1 MVLYLG
7 FFSSIHPNLYLYLPI
22 NPPAFYVVTSALN
35 LPAYFDQIIDPD
47 SEKEA
52 LVNELWNYQCTYNQ
66 VMAKYAAELA
76 IQGPASIPISFF
88 KSFDLKDGDWSPEV
102 IFESSGTTGQIPS
115 RHLVKDTDWYNK
127 ISLQGFHERFG
138 REKYRILALLPSYL
152 ERGNS
157 SLVFMMQHWIEQFG
171 LPGSG
176 FYLDNLDE
184 LVKHL
189 QEAEKSGEKVL
200 LMGVSFAL
208 LDLAERGD
216 VKVPPGTLIIETG
229 GMKGRRK
236 ELTRAEL
243 HATLR
248 AGLGATEIHSEYG
261 MTELLSQAY
270 TIDGFR
276 FRPSSSLL
284 VRISDLHL
292 DRLTVPIGR
301 VGRIQLIDLANVHS
315 CAFIATD
322 DLGRMHPDG
331 TFEVLGRIDNAEL
344 RGCNLMYVG

>member
-1 MVLYLG
+1 MVLNLRS
-7 FFSSIHPNLYLYLPI
+7 FSSIQSNLYLYLPI
-22 NPPAFYVVTSALN
+22 NPPVYYFVTSVLN
-35 LPAYFDQIIDPD
+35 FSEYFQRIIQPGSD
-47 SEKEA
+47 KEV
-52 LVNELWNYQCTYNQ
+52 LVNELWQYQCAHNP
-66 VMAKYAAELA
+66 VMRQYAEALA
-76 IQGPASIPISFF
+76 LAGPASIPISFF
-88 KSFDLKDGDWSPEV
+88 KSFEMKDGDWSPEV
-102 IFESSGTTGQIPS
+102 IFESSGTTGQTPS
-115 RHLVKDTDWYNK
+115 RHLVKDTGWYNK
-127 ISLQGFHERFG
+127 VAMQGFHERFG
-138 REKYRILALLPSYL
+138 NEKYRILALLPSYL

-189 QEAEKSGEKVL
+189 QEAGESGEKVL

-216 VKVPPGTLIIETG
+216 VRVPSGTLVIETG

-270 TIDGFR
+270 TVDGFR

-292 DRLTVPIGR
+292 DRLTVPVGR

>member
-1 MVLYLG
+1 MTVI
-7 FFSSIHPNLYLYLPI
+7 S
-22 NPPAFYVVTSALN
+22 N
-35 LPAYFDQIIDPD
+35 LPEYFERIIDPASD
-47 SEKEA
+47 EEA
-52 LVNELWNYQCTYNQ
+52 LVNELWQYQCAHNPIMKRYTE
-66 VMAKYAAELA
+66 ELQLSA
-76 IQGPASIPISFF
+76 PASIPISFF
-88 KSFDLKDGDWSPEV
+88 KSFEMKDGDWSPQV

-115 RHLVKDTDWYNK
+115 RHFVKDTNWYNK
-127 ISLQGFHERFG
+127 IALRGFHERFG
-138 REKYRILALLPSYL
+138 TEKYRILALLPSYL

-184 LVKHL
+184 LVNHL
-189 QEAEKSGEKVL
+189 REAGAAGEKAL

-248 AGLGATEIHSEYG
+248 EGLGATEIHSEYG

-270 TIDGFR
+270 TVDGFR

-292 DRLTVPIGR
+292 DRLSVPTGR

-344 RGCNLMYVG
+344 RGCNLMYF

>member
-1 MVLYLG
+1 MVLNLG
-7 FFSSIHPNLYLYLPI
+7 FFSSIHPNLYLWFPI
-22 NPPAFYVVTSALN
+22 NPPAVYVVTSALN
-35 LPAYFDQIIDPD
+35 LPEYFDQIIDPD
-47 SEKEA
+47 SKKEA
-52 LVNELWNYQCTYNQ
+52 LVNELWQYQCAHNP
-66 VMAKYAAELA
+66 VMRQYAEELA
-76 IQGPASIPISFF
+76 LTGPASIPISFF

-138 REKYRILALLPSYL
+138 REQYRILALLPSYL

-189 QEAEKSGEKVL
+189 EEAGESGERVL

-248 AGLGATEIHSEYG
+248 AGLGAKEIHSEYG

-344 RGCNLMYVG
+344 RGCNLMYF

>member
-1 MVLYLG
+1 MVLNLR
-7 FFSSIHPNLYLYLPI
+7 FFSSIHPNLYLYLLN
-22 NPPAFYVVTSALN
+22 NPPVFYFVTSVLN
-35 LPAYFDQIIDPD
+35 LQEYFQRIIQPD
-47 SEKEA
+47 SDKEV
-52 LVNELWNYQCTYNQ
+52 LVDELWQYQRTHNPI
-66 VMAKYAAELA
+66 MKEYAETLA
-76 IQGPASIPISFF
+76 LTGPASIPISFF
-88 KSFDLKDGDWSPEV
+88 KSFEMKDGNWSPKA
-102 IFESSGTTGQIPS
+102 IFESSGTTGQVPS

-127 ISLQGFHERFG
+127 VALQGFHERFG

-189 QEAEKSGEKVL
+189 QEAGESGEKVL

-208 LDLAERGD
+208 LDLAERSD
-216 VKVPPGTLIIETG
+216 VKVPLGTLVIETG

-236 ELTRAEL
+236 ELTRPEL

-270 TIDGFR
+270 TVDGFR

-292 DRLTVPIGR
+292 DRLTVPVGR